1 MVWATDDDWAQD
13 LIEECAA
20 FPNGDN
26 DDQVDSTTQALTRF
40 RAGNFIS
47 LHTDQEDEPKAEG
60 LVPEYY

>member
-1 MVWATDDDWAQD
+1 MVWATEDDWALD

-47 LHTDQEDEPKAEG
+47 LYTDEEDRPATEG

>member
-47 LHTDQEDEPKAEG
+47 LHTDQEDEPKVEG
-60 LVPEYY
+60 RVPEYY